1 VVVTETPIPTL
12 TPAELIERNLP
23 LVQHVLSG
31 VAAHFPRHA
40 DRDEMTQAARLGL
53 VEAAYRFDPERGVP
67 FERWAALRIRGAI
80 LDSVRAVD
88 FAPRALRSSLREA
101 DAAQQDLE
109 RELGRTPTAAE
120 KAARLQIS
128 REQLAGLEARA
139 HRALVLSL
147 DAPAG
152 NEDCPSIAGQLAAP
166 GSDPA
171 DLIIDREQVRLLH
184 ESVDLL
190 PARLRAVVVG
200 YFLEGE
206 ASSTIAARLGVTESR
221 VSQLRSEAINLLRSI
236 LRGQDDEM
244 PATVAPRLARRPAVR
259 QARTAAVA

>member
-1 VVVTETPIPTL
+1 MTENPTSAP
-12 TPAELIERNLP
+12 TPAELIESNLP

-40 DRDEMTQAARLGL
+40 DRDEMMQAARLGL
-53 VEAAYRFDPERGVP
+53 VEAAYRYDPERGVP

-88 FAPRALRSSLREA
+88 FAPRALRSALR
-101 DAAQQDLE
+101 DAELAQQELE
-109 RELGRTPTAAE
+109 RELGRTPTPAE
-120 KAARLQIS
+120 KAERLHIS
-128 REQLAGLEARA
+128 RSQLADLEARA

-152 NEDCPSIAGQLAAP
+152 TDDESSSIAGHLAAP
-166 GSDPA
+166 GTDPA
-171 DLIIDREQVRLLH
+171 DLLVDREQVRLLH

-190 PARLRAVVVG
+190 PSRLRAVVVG

-206 ASSTIAARLGVTESR
+206 ASATIAARLGVTESR
-221 VSQLRSEAINLLRSI
+221 VSQLRSEAITLLRSI

-244 PATVAPRLARRPAVR
+244 PVSAASGMPARALGSRV
-259 QARTAAVA
+259 RTAAVA

>member
-1 VVVTETPIPTL
+1 MTDNPTSVP

-23 LVQHVLSG
+23 LVKHVLAG

-101 DAAQQDLE
+101 DTAHQDLE
-109 RELGRTPTAAE
+109 RELGRTPTADE

-128 REQLAGLEARA
+128 RGQLADLEARG

-147 DAPAG
+147 DAPTGGA
-152 NEDCPSIAGQLAAP
+152 DDSSSIAGHLAAP
-166 GSDPA
+166 GTDPA
-171 DLIIDREQVRLLH
+171 DLIVGREQVRLLH

-190 PARLRAVVVG
+190 PARLREVVVG

-206 ASSTIAARLGVTESR
+206 ASASIAARLGVTESR
-221 VSQLRSEAINLLRSI
+221 VSQLRSEAISLLRSI
-236 LRGQDDEM
+236 LSGQDEEL
-244 PATVAPRLARRPAVR
+244 PVSAAPRLARRPVR
-259 QARTAAVA
+259 HNRAAAVA